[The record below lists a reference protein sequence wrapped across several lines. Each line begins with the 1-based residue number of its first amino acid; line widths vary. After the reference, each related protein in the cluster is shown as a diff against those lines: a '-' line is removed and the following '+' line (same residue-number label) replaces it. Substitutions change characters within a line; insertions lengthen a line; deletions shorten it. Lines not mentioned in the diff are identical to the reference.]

1 MLEELILSGQ
11 IRKALEEVHNDKLLP
26 VFIPSYKNREGTI
39 INQLSEIPG
48 DVYLFI
54 YEDDRDN
61 YPKEFP
67 DNVNLHLIKKE
78 NFERMNLPWHT
89 IAGKREY
96 MLEYAK
102 NNNFHKVIVIDDDIN
117 FEAWIADIKKEVTN
131 KKGKAN
137 LWDCFKLITR
147 LSEHYEY
154 GIAGFSAMELSVAHY
169 NWKNVINL
177 RGKPIDAIILN
188 IDNLKKKNIHYQTD
202 CNGLIQ
208 EDMGI
213 VIDINANKLKSLQFN
228 FISRITN
235 IPELSKNSIASN
247 KNIARLLSIN
257 YYVHYRDYA
266 YLKIK
271 EKNNKEI
278 YISGINFDNIEKGIS
293 VIHDEF
299 HEELYKACKDNNL
312 ERVKELLT
320 KGIVKE
326 FEEW

>member
-1 MLEELILSGQ
+1 MIEYLESLVLTRQ

-26 VFIPSYKNREGTI
+26 VFIPSYKNRSFTTI
-39 INQLSEIPG
+39 PELYKIPG
-48 DVYLFI
+48 IVYLFI

-61 YPKEFP
+61 YPNEFP

-102 NNNFHKVIVIDDDIN
+102 NNDFHKVIVIDDDIN
-117 FEAWIADIKKEVTN
+117 FEAYISSKENKYEKADI
-131 KKGKAN
+131 
-137 LWDCFKLITR
+137 WDCFKLITR
-147 LSEHYEY
+147 LSEPYGY
-154 GIAGFSAMELSVAHY
+154 GISSISDEKEFVLKY
-169 NWKNVINL
+169 KWKNIIKFKKSTV
-177 RGKPIDAIILN
+177 GAIILN

-213 VIDINANKLKSLQFN
+213 IIDSNINNLKTLFFE
-228 FISRITN
+228 FICFVCNERCAGN
-235 IPELSKNSIASN
+235 HSIASS
-247 KNIARLLSIN
+247 KDIINILPMN
-257 YYVHYRDYA
+257 YYAHYRDYSKLS
-266 YLKIK
+266 YSENENRLYSKVNWK
-271 EKNNKEI
+271 
-278 YISGINFDNIEKGIS
+278 NIEKGIS

-312 ERVKELLT
+312 EKVKELLT

>member
-1 MLEELILSGQ
+1 MIEYLENLVLTRQ

-26 VFIPSYKNREGTI
+26 VFIPSYKNRSFTTI
-39 INQLSEIPG
+39 PELYKIPG
-48 DVYLFI
+48 IVYLFI

-67 DNVNLHLIKKE
+67 DNVNLHIIKKE

-117 FEAWIADIKKEVTN
+117 FEAYISSKENKYEKADI
-131 KKGKAN
+131 
-137 LWDCFKLITR
+137 WDCFKLITR
-147 LSEHYEY
+147 LSEPYEY
-154 GIAGFSAMELSVAHY
+154 AISAICDE
-169 NWKNVINL
+169 KEFVINYKWKSIIKFKKSTV
-177 RGKPIDAIILN
+177 GAIILN

-208 EDMGI
+208 EDMGLI
-213 VIDINANKLKSLQFN
+213 IDSNINKLKTLFFE
-228 FISRITN
+228 FICFVCNERCAG
-235 IPELSKNSIASN
+235 KHSIASS
-247 KNIARLLSIN
+247 KDIINILPMN
-257 YYVHYRDYA
+257 YYAHYRDYSRLT
-266 YLKIK
+266 YYEKENRLYSKINWK
-271 EKNNKEI
+271 
-278 YISGINFDNIEKGIS
+278 NIEIENPI
-293 VIHDEF
+293 IHDEF

-312 ERVKELLT
+312 EKVKELLT
-320 KGIVKE
+320 KGIIKE